1 MSDNMPLRLGITV
14 GDAAGIGLEVLYGA
28 LHSLPLNTLD
38 IRLYAHPDTVSEYY
52 DRLFGKNQ
60 WSLPSSL
67 TMVPT
72 GDYAPID
79 FGNPNAIHA
88 QAAIASLEQTGHD
101 AKQGLLDAIVTLP
114 IAKKILQEQGWHYP
128 GQTEFYADICKSG
141 NSYMMILCTRTVRV
155 ALTTIHIPLSMVSGH
170 ISASH
175 IDHTL
180 HLFTRSL
187 IEDFGIE
194 KPRIAVLGLNPHAGE
209 GGTIGTEEATII
221 EPALRQ
227 FSHRTGHHIEG
238 CFPADG
244 FFAHGS
250 YGYFDGI
257 LAMYHDQGL
266 IPLKMLA
273 TGGGV
278 NMTAGLPIVRT
289 SPDHGTAYGIAGQ
302 KKADSSSMAEALVI
316 AADIAVH
323 RRKYRSKGVSQS

>member
-1 MSDNMPLRLGITV
+1 MPDNIPLRLGITV

-28 LHSLPLNTLD
+28 LHSIPLNTFD
-38 IRLYAHPDTVSEYY
+38 IRLYAHPDTVSAYY
-52 DRLFGKNQ
+52 DALFGKSE
-60 WSLPSSL
+60 WYLPSSL
-67 TMVPT
+67 TIVPT

-79 FGNPNAIHA
+79 FGKPNAIHA
-88 QAAIASLEQTGHD
+88 QAAIHSLEQTGHD
-101 AKQGLLDAIVTLP
+101 AQKGLLDAIVTLP

-141 NSYMMILCTRTVRV
+141 NSYMMILCTRAVRV

-187 IEDFGIE
+187 IEDFGIIS
-194 KPRIAVLGLNPHAGE
+194 PRIAVLGLNPHAGE
-209 GGTIGTEEATII
+209 GGTIGMEEQTII

-244 FFAHGS
+244 FFAHG
-250 YGYFDGI
+250 GHRQFDGI

-266 IPLKMLA
+266 IPLKMIA
-273 TGGGV
+273 TSGGV

-302 KKADSSSMAEALVI
+302 KKADSSSMAEAIVI
-316 AADIAVH
+316 AADIAEN
-323 RRKYRSKGVSQS
+323 RRRYRQTGFSQS